1 MAFNELI
8 ESIRQYL
15 DARYIEGAEC
25 IKEDI
30 SDMAGSPAAII
41 AEPYLTQEPPLYRIE
56 REDRLLSKGAGAL
69 GENAARVLM
78 KPIDRERDRERDRDR
93 FGLKEIID
101 KRKGETFSVML
112 LRLIDER
119 GSKDSE
125 IYRKANIDRKLFS
138 KIRSSREYKP
148 SKETAL
154 SLALALELSLDEARD
169 LLSRAGYA
177 LSRGNKSDLI
187 IEYFIENG
195 IYDIYEINQALD
207 YFKQRII
214 GAAAG

>member
-1 MAFNELI
+1 MEFKELLD
-8 ESIRQYL
+8 SIRQYL
-15 DARYIEGAEC
+15 NARYIEGAEC
-25 IKEDI
+25 IKEGI
-30 SDMAGSPAAII
+30 SDMAGRPAAII

-56 REDRLLSKGAGAL
+56 REDRLLSKGAGAP

-78 KPIDRERDRERDRDR
+78 KPIDRERDRDR

-138 KIRSSREYKP
+138 KIRSSRDYKP

-154 SLALALELSLDEARD
+154 SLALALELSLDETRD

-177 LSRGNKSDLI
+177 LSCGSKSDLI
-187 IEYFIENG
+187 IEYFIEHG
-195 IYDIYEINQALD
+195 IYDMYEINQALD